1 MVKEKMPLMNWESVK
16 EHCIEKLKNTTFLI
30 NMRIIIALSM
40 LTLLLNSCYT
50 FKGISISPDINTYFV
65 GNFDHRALNAPA
77 DIHVL
82 FGEALRNK
90 IRNESRLKLS
100 DENADIIFEGE
111 VNRFDVLA
119 EAPIE
124 GNTVALNK
132 LEIGVQIKY
141 MNEKNE
147 KESYTKNFTFFR
159 TFPGDQDLQSV
170 QDALIKDIFD
180 QLTEKIFNE
189 TFTTW

>member
-1 MVKEKMPLMNWESVK
+1 
-16 EHCIEKLKNTTFLI
+16 
-30 NMRIIIALSM
+30 MRMLFVVSM
-40 LTLLLNSCYT
+40 LSLVFTSCYT

-65 GNFDHRALNAPA
+65 GNFEHRAINAPA
-77 DIHVL
+77 DVHVL

-100 DENADIIFEGE
+100 DENADIVFEGE

-132 LEIGVQIKY
+132 LEIGVLIKY
-141 MNEKNE
+141 TNVKNE
-147 KESYTKNFTFFR
+147 KESYTKTFSFFR

-189 TFTTW
+189 TFTSW

>member
-1 MVKEKMPLMNWESVK
+1 MKMLLTVS
-16 EHCIEKLKNTTFLI
+16 L
-30 NMRIIIALSM
+30 LSI
-40 LTLLLNSCYT
+40 LFTSCYT

-65 GNFDHRALNAPA
+65 GNFDHRAINAPA
-77 DIHVL
+77 DVHVL

-100 DENADIIFEGE
+100 DENADIVFEGE
-111 VNRFDVLA
+111 VNRYDVLA

-141 MNEKNE
+141 TNAKNE
-147 KESYTKNFTFFR
+147 KESYTKTFSFFR

-170 QDALIKDIFD
+170 QDALIKDIFE

-189 TFTTW
+189 TFTSW